1 MRPTPRKGSPRNA
14 ASANKRYAAPGKRA
28 ATPRAAAGRAA
39 TRPSARGSARP
50 SARPTA
56 RTAAKAP
63 ATGSMPSFLSN
74 KKPVASGGVASA
86 RPSAARRASGP
97 VTGKERRERHQ
108 RAQSMKVVMGVI
120 AGVFALGLAALL
132 ALVLLRD
139 SSVFSIDQV
148 TADPTAHVTADD
160 IQKLLKVDAGS
171 TLLNLDEEKV
181 EAGLKK
187 NPWVASVSF
196 EKEFPHTLK
205 VVINEQ
211 VPDTLV
217 VMTSGSI
224 AWYMGQNGCWI
235 EPCKISVADGESV
248 NDAALAVA
256 QANNVTLITG
266 VPASVSPEA
275 GAYATDSML
284 ATVKEFRE
292 GFSSSFASQIVSYD
306 APSSDAISCVLS
318 SGVEVSLGS
327 ATNINYK
334 EQVAASLIAK
344 YPNQLTYINVRTP
357 SNTTVRKISS
367 SDVTAGTAASGTSA
381 TESSTGTSAS
391 SSASSST
398 STSTTSGASS
408 SASSSET
415 GETSDE

>member
-14 ASANKRYAAPGKRA
+14 AAGSKRTPTPGKRA
-28 ATPRAAAGRAA
+28 TSRPAAGRAA
-39 TRPSARGSARP
+39 ARPATRPAARPAARP
-50 SARPTA
+50 SARP
-56 RTAAKAP
+56 AAKA
-63 ATGSMPSFLSN
+63 ASAGSMPSFLSKNNN
-74 KKPVASGGVASA
+74 KKKQAADGLSGANVAA
-86 RPSAARRASGP
+86 RVAARRNPGP
-97 VTGKERRERHQ
+97 TTGKERRERHQ
-108 RAQSMKVVMGVI
+108 RAQSMKIAMGVI
-120 AGVFALGLAALL
+120 GAIFALGLAALL

-139 SSVFSIDQV
+139 SSFFSIDDV
-148 TADPTAHVTADD
+148 VADPTTHVTADD

-196 EKEFPHTLK
+196 EKQFPHTLK

-211 VPDTLV
+211 VPDSLV

-224 AWYMGQNGCWI
+224 AWYLGQNNCWI

-256 QANNVTLITG
+256 RENNVILVTG

-275 GAYATDSML
+275 GAYASDTML
-284 ATVKEFRE
+284 ATVREFRE
-292 GFSSSFASQIVSYD
+292 GFSSSFSSQVVSYD
-306 APSSDAISCVLS
+306 APSSDAISCVLA

-327 ATNINYK
+327 ATNISYK
-334 EQVAASLIAK
+334 EQVVTSLIAK

-367 SDVTAGTAASGTSA
+367 TDVQAGTAATGTSA
-381 TESSTGTSAS
+381 TGSSGSSSSSGSASASASSQGSSSTG
-391 SSASSST
+391 
-398 STSTTSGASS
+398 
-408 SASSSET
+408 E
-415 GETSDE
+415 ENDEQ

>member
-1 MRPTPRKGSPRNA
+1 
-14 ASANKRYAAPGKRA
+14 
-28 ATPRAAAGRAA
+28 
-39 TRPSARGSARP
+39 
-50 SARPTA
+50 
-56 RTAAKAP
+56 
-63 ATGSMPSFLSN
+63 
-74 KKPVASGGVASA
+74 
-86 RPSAARRASGP
+86 
-97 VTGKERRERHQ
+97 
-108 RAQSMKVVMGVI
+108 MKVAMGVI
-120 AGVFALGLAALL
+120 AGIFALGLVALL

-139 SSVFSIDQV
+139 SSFFSIDV
-148 TADPTAHVTADD
+148 VSADPTTHVTSND

-196 EKEFPHTLK
+196 EKQFPHTLK

-224 AWYMGQNGCWI
+224 AWYLGQNGCWI
-235 EPCKISVADGESV
+235 EPCKISVADDESV

-256 QANNVTLITG
+256 RANNVTLITG

-284 ATVKEFRE
+284 ATVREFRE
-292 GFSSSFASQIVSYD
+292 SFSSSFASQIVSYD

-318 SGVEVSLGS
+318 SGIEVSLGS
-327 ATNINYK
+327 ATNISYK
-334 EQVAASLIAK
+334 EQVVTSLIAK

-367 SDVTAGTAASGTSA
+367 TDVTAGSGS
-381 TESSTGTSAS
+381 SAS
-391 SSASSST
+391 SSAGTSSSSSNRSTSTTSTSTTSSASGST
-398 STSTTSGASS
+398 STSTT
-408 SASSSET
+408 
-415 GETSDE
+415 GETDDD

>member
-1 MRPTPRKGSPRNA
+1 
-14 ASANKRYAAPGKRA
+14 
-28 ATPRAAAGRAA
+28 
-39 TRPSARGSARP
+39 
-50 SARPTA
+50 
-56 RTAAKAP
+56 
-63 ATGSMPSFLSN
+63 MPSFLSN
-74 KKPVASGGVASA
+74 KKPAAAAGASVA
-86 RPSAARRASGP
+86 RPVAARRGSGP

-120 AGVFALGLAALL
+120 AGVFALGLVALL

-139 SSVFSIDQV
+139 SSVFSIDEV
-148 TADPTAHVTADD
+148 LADPTTHVTSDD
-160 IQKLLKVDAGS
+160 IQKLLKVDSGS

-196 EKEFPHTLK
+196 EKQFPHTLK

-235 EPCKISVADGESV
+235 EPCKISVADDESV

-284 ATVKEFRE
+284 STVNEFRE

-327 ATNINYK
+327 ATSISYK
-334 EQVAASLIAK
+334 EQVVTSLIAK

-367 SDVTAGTAASGTSA
+367 SDVTAGTAGTAASGTSA
-381 TESSTGTSAS
+381 TGSTSGSTSTTS
-391 SSASSST
+391 SS
-398 STSTTSGASS
+398 STSTTSGTSS
-408 SASSSET
+408 STSTDQT
-415 GETSDE
+415 GETDEE